1 MTMQREKGGNI
12 MASDKKK
19 MRGLTGLS
27 FLLLLALIGFF
38 ALLAIRLFPI
48 YLEHY
53 NVTSSL
59 KSLQSEAWEVPV
71 SKKEIKS
78 LLLRRFQI
86 NDISHVGK
94 EQIKVK
100 SQNSG
105 KLVSIAYE
113 VRKPFIGNIDLV
125 VSFSDS
131 LELQGQ

>member
-1 MTMQREKGGNI
+1 MTMQREKGVNI

-38 ALLAIRLFPI
+38 ALLAIKLFPI

-59 KSLQSEAWEVPV
+59 KSLQSEAWEEPL

-78 LLLRRFQI
+78 LLMRRFQI
-86 NDISHVGK
+86 NDIAHVGK